1 MFQFESG
8 RLNSSLNSFRNTAR
22 APQMFTIIMNLIEKF
37 VHVNCMFIISEV
49 STVVSNGRVQPAHG
63 FF

>member
-22 APQMFTIIMNLIEKF
+22 APQMLTIIMNLIEKF

-49 STVVSNGRVQPAHG
+49 PTVVGTGRVQPAHG